1 MTYVSRLLS
10 SAALAIALAGS
21 AAQAADLTYAISA
34 PVTAV
39 DPHYQNATPNN
50 AALGNIFE
58 ALTVIGPDGMVH
70 PSLAKEWRLVDDVT
84 WEFDLVDATF
94 HDGSPF
100 TAADVEFSLLRPA
113 TITNSPSSFTI
124 YTRPVKEIQIV
135 DDHKI
140 RVVTNFPYP
149 QFLRDLS
156 RVAVVKKA
164 AVDGASTPDFNSGK
178 VAIGTGPYKF
188 AGYTPDD
195 QLNMT
200 RFDGYWGDKPAWDN
214 VRIRFITDDGA
225 RSAALLSGS
234 VDAIENVPTTDLE
247 RFKSNPDLVFES
259 AKSMR
264 VVFLFVDSG
273 RDQPPT
279 VMGHDGKPLD
289 KNPLKDVRVRQA
301 ISYAI
306 NREAIRDRLMSGLAY
321 PTWNIVFEGGEGNI
335 PALDSPV
342 FDANKAK
349 ALLAEAGYPDGFQI
363 TLATP
368 NNRLINDEQVAQGVA
383 QMLTRVGIKTQ
394 VDAMPFTMVNTRGNG
409 GEFAFSMMA
418 WGNTADA
425 AGGIRAMI
433 ACKDKDKGMG
443 PVNWGNYC
451 NPKLDEVTM
460 KAMSTM
466 DTDAR
471 KGLMAEAAQIVHDDM
486 AIVPLYWQGSTWAA
500 RKGID
505 ILPRADEQTRPSSF
519 TPKN

>member
-1 MTYVSRLLS
+1 MSYAKRLLS
-10 SAALAIALAGS
+10 SAAMALVLAGS
-21 AAQAADLTYAISA
+21 AQAADLIYAISA

-50 AALGNIFE
+50 AALSNIFE
-58 ALTVIGPDGMVH
+58 ALTVIGPDGMVE
-70 PSLAKEWRLVDDVT
+70 PSLAKSWRLVDDVT

-94 HDGSPF
+94 HDGTPM
-100 TAADVEFSLLRPA
+100 TAADVEFSLNRPA
-113 TITNSPSSFTI
+113 TITNSPSAFTI
-124 YTRPVKEIQIV
+124 YTRPIKEIQVV
-135 DDHKI
+135 DDHTI
-140 RVVTNFPYP
+140 RLVTNFPYP

-156 RVAVVKKA
+156 RVAVVKKDL
-164 AVDGASTPDFNSGK
+164 VDGLGTPDFNSGK
-178 VAIGTGPYKF
+178 GAVGTGPYKF
-188 AGYTPDD
+188 TGYTPDD

-200 RFDGYWGDKPAWDN
+200 RNDAYWGDKPVWDN

-247 RFKSNPDLVFES
+247 RFKSNADLVFES

-279 VMGHDGKPLD
+279 VMGNDGKPLAQ
-289 KNPLKDVRVRQA
+289 NPLKDLRVRQA

-306 NREAIRDRLMSGLAY
+306 NRDAIRDRLMSGLAW
-321 PTWNIVFEGGEGNI
+321 PTWNIVFDGGEGHV
-335 PALDSPV
+335 PALDTPV
-342 FDANKAK
+342 YDADKAK

-409 GEFAFSMMA
+409 GEFAMSMMA

-466 DTDAR
+466 DDAGR
-471 KGLMAEAAQIVHDDM
+471 AALMAEAAQIVHDDM

-505 ILPRADEQTRPSSF
+505 IQPRADEQTKPSTF
-519 TPKN
+519 LPN

>member
-1 MTYVSRLLS
+1 MTYAKRLLS
-10 SAALAIALAGS
+10 SAALALVLSGGAV
-21 AAQAADLTYAISA
+21 QAADLTYAISA

-50 AALGNIFE
+50 AALSNIFE
-58 ALTVIGPDGMVH
+58 SLTVIGPDGMVE
-70 PSLAKEWRLVDDVT
+70 PSLAKEWRLIDDVT
-84 WEFDLVDATF
+84 WEFDLVPAMF
-94 HDGSPF
+94 HDGTPM

-113 TITNSPSSFTI
+113 TITNSPSAFTI
-124 YTRPVKEIQIV
+124 YTRPIKEIQIV
-135 DDHKI
+135 DDHTI
-140 RVVTNFPYP
+140 RLITNAPFP
-149 QFLRDLS
+149 QFPRDLT
-156 RVAVVKKA
+156 RVAIVKKDL
-164 AVDGASTPDFNSGK
+164 VEGAGTPEFNSGK
-178 VAIGTGPYKF
+178 AAIGTGPYKF
-188 AGYTPDD
+188 TGYTPDD

-200 RFDGYWGDKPAWDN
+200 RFDGYWGDAPAWDN

-234 VDAIENVPTTDLE
+234 VDAIENVPTSDLE
-247 RFKSNPDLVFES
+247 RFQSNPDLVYES

-273 RDQPPT
+273 RDQAPT
-279 VMGHDGKPLD
+279 ILSHDGKPLD

-301 ISYAI
+301 INLAI
-306 NREAIRDRLMSGLAY
+306 NRDAIRDRLMSGLAW
-321 PTWNIVFEGGEGNI
+321 PTNNIVFDGGEGHI
-335 PALDSPV
+335 EALDAPA
-342 FDANKAK
+342 FDADKAK
-349 ALLAEAGYPDGFQI
+349 ALLAEAGYPNGFQV

-368 NNRLINDEQVAQGVA
+368 NNRLINDEQVAQGIA
-383 QMLTRVGIKTQ
+383 QMLTRAGIRTQ
-394 VDAMPFTMVNTRGNG
+394 VDSMPFTMVNTRGNG
-409 GEFAFSMMA
+409 GEFAMSMMA

-460 KAMSTM
+460 KAMATM
-466 DTDAR
+466 DEGER
-471 KGLMAEAAQIVHDDM
+471 RGLMAEAAQIVHDDM

-519 TPKN
+519 VPN

>member
-1 MTYVSRLLS
+1 MSYASRLFAS
-10 SAALAIALAGS
+10 AAMVAALAAGTVR
-21 AAQAADLTYAISA
+21 AADLTYAISA

-50 AALGNIFE
+50 AALSNIYE
-58 ALTVIGPDGMVH
+58 ALTMIAPNGMIE
-70 PSLAKEWRLVDDVT
+70 PALAKSWKLIDDVT
-84 WEFDLVDATF
+84 WEFDLVETTF
-94 HDGSPF
+94 HDGTPF
-100 TAADVEFSLLRPA
+100 TAADVEYSLKRPA
-113 TITNSPSSFTI
+113 TITNSPSAFTI
-124 YTRPVKEIQIV
+124 YTRPIKEIQVV
-135 DDHKI
+135 DD
-140 RVVTNFPYP
+140 RTLRLVTNFPYP
-149 QFLRDLS
+149 QFLRDLA
-156 RVAVVKKA
+156 RVAIVKKDL
-164 AVDGASTPDFNSGK
+164 VEGLGTQDFNSGK
-178 VAIGTGPYKF
+178 AAVGTGPYRF
-188 AGYTPDD
+188 TGYTPDD
-195 QLNMT
+195 QLNMA
-200 RFDGYWGDKPAWDN
+200 RNEAYWGAQPGWDN

-247 RFKSNPDLVFES
+247 RFRSNPDLVFES

-273 RDQPPT
+273 RDQPPG
-279 VMGHDGKPLD
+279 VLGNDGKPLAA
-289 KNPLKDVRVRQA
+289 NPLKDVRVRQA
-301 ISYAI
+301 ISYAV

-321 PTWNIVFEGGEGNI
+321 PTWNIVFDGGEGHI

-342 FDANKAK
+342 FDAAKAK
-349 ALLAEAGYPDGFQI
+349 ELLAEAGYPDGFQI

-368 NNRLINDEQVAQGVA
+368 NNRLINDEQVAQGIA
-383 QMLTRVGIKTQ
+383 QMLTRAGIRTK
-394 VDAMPFTMVNTRGNG
+394 VDAMPFTMVNTRGNA
-409 GEFAFSMMA
+409 GEFALSMMA

-433 ACKDKDKGMG
+433 ACKDADKGMG

-451 NPKLDEVTM
+451 NPALDEVTL

-466 DTDAR
+466 DNAAR
-471 KGLMAEAAQIVHDDM
+471 AGLMAEAAQIVHDDM

-519 TPKN
+519 SVE